1 MRLSNFKTC
10 TDEKEKFVRANL
22 VHYLTKALRKAIMKR
37 SELKSKYLTNRNQQN
52 MNNFRNQRIFY
63 SRSYKKE
70 KKKVYIINE
79 ITDNKAFWKTTTR
92 LLSSKAPRSLRIT
105 LIENEA
111 IISDDQKVAKTFSSF
126 FEEAVDKL
134 DIM

>member
-1 MRLSNFKTC
+1 MK
-10 TDEKEKFVRANL
+10 KKFVRANL
-22 VHYLTKALRKAIMKR
+22 VHDLTKALRKAIMKR

-92 LLSSKAPRSLRIT
+92 LLSSKTPRSLRTT
-105 LIENEA
+105 LIEKET

-134 DIM
+134 DIMG

>member
-1 MRLSNFKTC
+1 MK
-10 TDEKEKFVRANL
+10 KKFVRANL
-22 VHYLTKALRKAIMKR
+22 VHDLTKALRKAIMKR

-92 LLSSKAPRSLRIT
+92 LLSSKTPRSLRTT
-105 LIENEA
+105 LIEKEA

-134 DIM
+134 DIMG